1 MAHTQFCPR
10 CGLPLAEGV
19 AEGLCRRCLLE
30 AGLGDTFTTE
40 HRATPAS
47 LRNAPAALLDFGP
60 YHTIVVLGEGGMG
73 IVYLAEQH
81 EPVRRCVALKVLK
94 SGDAGSQ
101 VLARFA
107 SRARPWP

>member
-30 AGLGDTFTTE
+30 AGLGDTLTTE
-40 HRATPAS
+40 HRTTPAS
-47 LRNAPAALLDFGP
+47 LGNAPAALSDFGP
-60 YHTIVVLGEGGMG
+60 YHTIGVLGEGGMG

-81 EPVRRCVALKVLK
+81 EPVRRRVALKVLK